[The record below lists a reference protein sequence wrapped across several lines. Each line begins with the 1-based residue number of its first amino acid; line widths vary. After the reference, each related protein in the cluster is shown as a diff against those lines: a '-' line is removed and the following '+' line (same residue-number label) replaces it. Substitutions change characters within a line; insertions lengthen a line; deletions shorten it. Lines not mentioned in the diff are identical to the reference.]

1 VLSGTLLPLVGN
13 LSLYARD
20 RIHPNTL
27 GSEVLAQAVAR
38 LVARHTVDAMCS
50 STRMHLGTLQPR
62 LPQTTSPRVD
72 EKEWCTEDAR
82 SLPAVHTNGWSLV
95 NEGGSGQASKYGYLS
110 TTAEAD
116 DSLKPLTLNVSAM
129 LPGVTC
135 AVLRGSL
142 LYEQSWRPSAGD
154 FYVRCSGSCL
164 CTQLPGEPFP
174 HVTAHLPSLGAT
186 ITSATRFIIRY
197 GVGDFSNCFLHVKHI
212 KRRKSSQRNTTR
224 VRIDGLNL
232 EVLDCR
238 SLCFALLRPMHV
250 SMVSSMIGEF
260 GRGCAVGYREGK
272 PGHLGPSCLQNTSNA
287 TDARSVCVKTLAKY

>member
-1 VLSGTLLPLVGN
+1 
-13 LSLYARD
+13 
-20 RIHPNTL
+20 
-27 GSEVLAQAVAR
+27 
-38 LVARHTVDAMCS
+38 
-50 STRMHLGTLQPR
+50 MHLGTRQPR
-62 LPQTTSPRVD
+62 LPQTTTRED

-82 SLPAVHTNGWSLV
+82 SLPTVYTNGWSLV

-110 TTAEAD
+110 TTAD
-116 DSLKPLTLNVSAM
+116 DDLKPPSKYGDLKPLTFNVSAM

-154 FYVRCSGSCL
+154 FYVWCSGSCL
-164 CTQLPGEPFP
+164 CTQLPGGWAKGSDPFP
-174 HVTAHLPSLGAT
+174 HVTAHVPSLGAT
-186 ITSATRFIIRY
+186 ITSTTRFNIRY
-197 GVGDFSNCFLHVKHI
+197 GVGDLSNCFLHVNHI

-238 SLCFALLRPMHV
+238 SLCFALMRPMHV
-250 SMVSSMIGEF
+250 SRVSSMIGEF

-272 PGHLGPSCLQNTSNA
+272 PGHLGPPCLQNTRNA